1 MYCYRVE
8 VRQSSE
14 SVTSRDIY
22 MEIPHAFGETC
33 FSLRP
38 VSRFGRERRRRGFRT
53 AYINTHGPSNQL
65 RETSL
70 ASLLRKLLPRTFAA
84 FFFISLFLLL
94 SHPPHLLILS
104 LSSSC
109 SPFRSQYLFCLDRST
124 QSLTHSGSRYTAKD
138 RLDTLTDAGGVS
150 EFGSSVATTDT
161 MCV

>member
-1 MYCYRVE
+1 MYCYRFE

-53 AYINTHGPSNQL
+53 AYINT
-65 RETSL
+65 
-70 ASLLRKLLPRTFAA
+70 APRTNYARPRWLRF
-84 FFFISLFLLL
+84 SGNYSPVPLRRSSSFLSSSFSATRLTF
-94 SHPPHLLILS
+94 SSS

-109 SPFRSQYLFCLDRST
+109 SPFRSQYLFCLDRSI